1 MTKADRDEARY
12 LPVETQVVW
21 CFQLEFDHLEKL
33 ATCMEMLEDYGY
45 RLTLHTLRT
54 SGMLA
59 IVSEDGRASSVGN
72 LDWIVFEGG
81 EVKTV
86 ARQAFNKNYRKMTKE
101 EKA

>member
-21 CFQLEFDHLEKL
+21 CFQVEVDNLEKL
-33 ATCMEMLEDYGY
+33 SACMEMLVDYGY
-45 RLTLHTLRT
+45 RLTAGAMKH

-59 IVSEDGRASSVGN
+59 IVDEDGRSQSVGH

-86 ARQAFNKNYRKMTKE
+86 ARQAFNKDYRKMTRE